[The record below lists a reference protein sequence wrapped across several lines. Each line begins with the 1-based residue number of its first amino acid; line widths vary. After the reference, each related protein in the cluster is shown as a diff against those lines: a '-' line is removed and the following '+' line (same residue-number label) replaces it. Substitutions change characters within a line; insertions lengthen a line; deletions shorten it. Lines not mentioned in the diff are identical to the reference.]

1 MINPYI
7 SVQAGVFAGLPGN
20 LGVPSLASQICA
32 MLARRIAEPPQGR
45 GVLAPD
51 WWSQAFNSIPLLS
64 VTASGTSSISGAK
77 PATLAAL
84 CLGVGVV
91 SDIPTAQDKL
101 AKWISGGAVPPSSLN
116 SLAVT
121 GTASLINLSLA
132 FLDVPGGS
140 VTRTDGTINIGTPA
154 NKQQLQSIFGTET
167 PLSNEPYF
175 CAL

>member
-1 MINPYI
+1 MNNPYI
-7 SVQAGVFAGLPGN
+7 SLEAGVFLGLPGN

-45 GVLAPD
+45 GALDPD

-64 VTASGTSSISGAK
+64 VTASATSSYSEAK
-77 PATLAAL
+77 PAALAAL
-84 CLGVGVV
+84 CLGTGVV
-91 SDIPTAQDKL
+91 GDAPTAQAKL
-101 AKWISGGAVPPSSLN
+101 AKWLTDAALLPTTLN

-121 GTASLINLSLA
+121 GAGSLINLSLA
-132 FLDVPGGS
+132 FLNVSGGT
-140 VTRTDGTINIGTPA
+140 VTRSDGTINIGTPA
-154 NKQQLQSIFGTET
+154 NKQQLQSIFGTEK